1 MYVQNSITIP
11 AVVAAD
17 MQAIWLDK
25 GGRCSTPQSYAE
37 EHIAEQNGRIKAEQI
52 FLNDPFLSL
61 LGTCP
66 SYSAHLWPSV
76 AFH

>member
-1 MYVQNSITIP
+1 MAIH
-11 AVVAAD
+11 AVVAVD
-17 MQAIWLDK
+17 MQAIRLDK
-25 GGRCSTPQSYAE
+25 GGRCSATQSYAG

-61 LGTCP
+61 LGICP